1 MIHSESSTKNAN
13 VAWQVKAVVNPIK
26 SLKNYLTSLYQQ
38 VNQLPFS
45 SQNELE
51 KCFKSVD
58 SILEELE
65 VAQGNLLEQNTE
77 WKNRYKAALQLKSE
91 EQFRSLVAN
100 IPGAIYR
107 RVCDSDWTMEFIS
120 DAIQD
125 ICAYPASDFIENRV
139 RTLASIIHPED
150 VARVNKVVNEGVKAK
165 QPYIIEYR
173 IIRADGSTAWVY
185 EKGQGIFA
193 EDGSLLCLDGAIFD
207 ISDRKQLEIE
217 LSHREQELSD
227 FINNGAMG
235 LHWVGPD
242 GYIVWANQAE
252 LDLLGYSHEEYIGH
266 HISEFYADTDVIDDI
281 LRRLQAN
288 ETLHDYEARLLC
300 KDGSIK
306 DVLINSNVY
315 WKDGKFIHTRCFT
328 RDITEHKRSQ
338 TALWESQQ
346 QLQAIVDNSPAIIYV
361 IDAHQQH
368 LLANR
373 PYENLLSLSKEQCV
387 GKSIYEIWPHEIA
400 DEFAANN
407 QKVLEGGMPLEF
419 EEFVPQEDGIH
430 TYISIKFPLQDANGL
445 AYAVCG
451 ISTDI
456 SDRKMA
462 EQKLQQNEEL
472 FRSLSACS
480 PVGIF
485 LTDIDGRCTYTNPHC
500 QTICGFTLEESL
512 GEGWVQSV
520 HPEERERVFADWT
533 KRTREGREYSDEI
546 RFQTKD
552 GIIRWVHVR
561 SSPMFSDKGK
571 LMGHVGTVEDISDR
585 KQVFERLQAS
595 ENRWRTII
603 ETEPECVKLVAADGT
618 LLDMNAAGLAMIE
631 VTSTDAAIG
640 QSVYSLIAPEH
651 RAAFIALNESVCQGN
666 RGTLEF
672 EMIGLQGS
680 RRWMETHAVPLPHG
694 TEGKLVQLA
703 VTRDITVR
711 KQAEE
716 ALQRSKQELEIRV
729 HERTAELRETNEQ
742 LLSEVVE
749 RQRAEEELEQSL
761 SLLRGTLEATAD
773 GIIVSQNG
781 KYITTFN
788 HKFVEMW
795 NIPESVI
802 ASRELTLVLPLI
814 LEQLKNPEAFL
825 APTQEL
831 LSQPEAEGYGIYELK
846 DGRVFERYSHP
857 QRIGENIVGRVCS
870 FRDITER
877 KQAEEALKKA
887 HEQLEIKVEERTAQ
901 LKQTLK
907 QLQSEMA
914 ERQLA
919 EAARRESQQQ
929 LQAIL
934 DHSPAVIYLKD
945 TQGRNLLVNRQFET
959 LFHVEREAVKGMSD
973 YELFPDVLADTYRTN
988 DLQVLQSGTPLK
1000 FEEAVPLEDGLH
1012 TYISIKFPLYDCTGV
1027 PYAVC
1032 GISTDI
1038 SDRKKAEEELQ
1049 RSEARF
1055 RALAC
1060 REALLNRLAGQIRN
1074 SLDLD
1079 TILDTTV
1086 QEIYNRL
1093 AVDLC
1098 VFAWYAKD
1106 GTPCGWEVVKEAKNS
1121 DLPSFLGLY
1130 PIESWRP
1137 FTCKLVHQD
1146 EFSVDNITQ
1155 RHACGGMQCA
1165 QQTMQQMVLPYGT
1178 AALLSLPI
1186 ETQSGQLGTLTCGR
1200 LAYNPSWTDEE
1211 VELLQAVT
1219 NQLIIG
1225 INQAQLYEQSR
1236 IAANTAQTKADQ
1248 LEVALRKLQQAQAQL
1263 IQSEKMSSLGQLVAG
1278 VAHEINNPLN
1288 FIHGNL
1294 THIHQYTDELLNL
1307 IQLYE
1312 EYSTNPIP
1320 EIQAEAQAIDLDFLK
1335 EDLPKILSSMQMG
1348 ADRIRQIVLSLR
1360 SFSRLERVEMKWTNI
1375 HEGLDDTLLIL
1386 AHRFKERPN
1395 RPAIEV
1401 IKEYGNLPQ
1410 VQCYPGQLNQVFMNI
1425 LSNAIDALEEG
1436 LAQQDITQVRRL
1448 HVESLVNNPARD
1460 TASSEQL
1467 TRVEPFTPRIWIRSE
1482 VNHSN
1487 QVLIRIA
1494 DNGPGMTKQVQ
1505 QRIFDPFYTTK
1516 PVGQGTGLGMSISYQ
1531 IVVEK
1536 HGGQLEC
1543 ISAPAQGTE
1552 FIISLPIQQPKNRC
1566 LIQEDWVGS
1575 ATNEEVNSLK
1585 LS

>member
-1 MIHSESSTKNAN
+1 M
-13 VAWQVKAVVNPIK
+13 P
-26 SLKNYLTSLYQQ
+26 
-38 VNQLPFS
+38 

-51 KCFKSVD
+51 EGFKNVD
-58 SILEELE
+58 SILEELQ
-65 VAQGNLLEQNTE
+65 VTQCDLLQQNIE
-77 WKNRYKAALQLKSE
+77 WKNRYEAALQLSSE
-91 EQFRSLVAN
+91 ERFRSLVSN

-107 RVCDSDWTMEFIS
+107 CACDSDWTMEFIS

-125 ICAYPASDFIENRV
+125 ISAYPASDFIYNSV
-139 RTLASIIHPED
+139 RTFASIIHPED
-150 VARVNKVVNEGVKAK
+150 LAMVNRVVNEGVESN

-207 ISDRKQLEIE
+207 ISDRKQLEVE
-217 LSHREQELSD
+217 LCRREQELSD
-227 FINNGAMG
+227 FVNNGAMG
-235 LHWVGPD
+235 LHWVGAD
-242 GYIVWANQAE
+242 GYILWANQAE

-266 HISEFYADTDVIDDI
+266 HISEFHADTDVIDDI

-328 RDITEHKRSQ
+328 RDITEHK
-338 TALWESQQ
+338 
-346 QLQAIVDNSPAIIYV
+346 
-361 IDAHQQH
+361 
-368 LLANR
+368 
-373 PYENLLSLSKEQCV
+373 
-387 GKSIYEIWPHEIA
+387 
-400 DEFAANN
+400 
-407 QKVLEGGMPLEF
+407 
-419 EEFVPQEDGIH
+419 
-430 TYISIKFPLQDANGL
+430 
-445 AYAVCG
+445 
-451 ISTDI
+451 
-456 SDRKMA
+456 MA
-462 EQKLQQNEEL
+462 EQKLQESESL

-485 LTDIDGRCTYTNPHC
+485 LTDIEGRCTYTNPRC

-512 GEGWVQSV
+512 GEGWSQSV
-520 HPEERERVFADWT
+520 HPEERERVFAEWF
-533 KRTREGREYSDEI
+533 RSTREGREYSDEF
-546 RFQTKD
+546 RFQAKD
-552 GIIRWVHVR
+552 GTIRWIHIR
-561 SSPMFSDKGK
+561 SSPMFSDQGE

-585 KQVFERLQAS
+585 KQILDRLRDS

-603 ETEPECVKLVAADGT
+603 ETEPECVKLVASDGT

-631 VTSTDAAIG
+631 CPSADAVIG

-651 RAAFIALNESVCQGN
+651 REAFIALNESVCQGN

-672 EMIGLQGS
+672 EIIGLQGT
-680 RRWMETHAVPLPHG
+680 RRWMETHAVPLRHESDG
-694 TEGKLVQLA
+694 TLVHLA
-703 VTRDITVR
+703 ITRDITAR

-716 ALQRSKQELEIRV
+716 ALQRAKQELEIRV
-729 HERTAELRETNEQ
+729 QERTVELRAANEQ
-742 LLSEVVE
+742 LLSEVIE
-749 RQRAEEELEQSL
+749 RKRAEVELEKSL

-781 KYITTFN
+781 RHITTFN

-802 ASRELTLVLPLI
+802 ASRELSLVLPLI
-814 LEQLKNPEAFL
+814 LEQLKDPEGFL
-825 APTQEL
+825 VPTQEL

-846 DGRVFERYSHP
+846 NGRIFDRYSHP
-857 QRIGENIVGRVCS
+857 QWIGENIVGRVCS

-901 LKQTLK
+901 LSQALR
-907 QLQSEMA
+907 QLQSEIA
-914 ERQLA
+914 ERKLA
-919 EAARRESQQQ
+919 EAALRESQQH

-945 TQGRNLLVNRQFET
+945 THGQHLLVNRQFET

-973 YELFPDVLADTYRTN
+973 YELFPDAIAHTYRAN

-1000 FEEAVPLEDGLH
+1000 FEEVAPQEDGLH
-1012 TYISIKFPLYDCTGV
+1012 TYISIKFPLYDCAGV

-1038 SDRKKAEEELQ
+1038 TDRKKAEEELQ

-1060 REALLNRLAGQIRN
+1060 REALLNRLASQIRN
-1074 SLDLD
+1074 SLDLG
-1079 TILDTTV
+1079 TILETTV

-1098 VFAWYAKD
+1098 VFAWYAND
-1106 GTPCGWEVVKEAKNS
+1106 GTPCGWEVVKEAKNP

-1137 FTCKLVHQD
+1137 FTCKLAHQE
-1146 EFSVDNITQ
+1146 EFSIDNITQ
-1155 RHACGGMQCA
+1155 SDACGGTQSVQGA
-1165 QQTMQQMVLPYGT
+1165 MQQMPLPYGT

-1200 LAYNPSWTDEE
+1200 LVYNQSWTDEE

-1219 NQLIIG
+1219 NQVVIG

-1236 IAANTAQTKADQ
+1236 IAASTAQTKAAQ
-1248 LEVALRKLQQAQAQL
+1248 LEVALHKLQQAQAQL

-1294 THIHQYTDELLNL
+1294 SHVHQYTDDLLNL

-1312 EYSTNPIP
+1312 EYYTHPVP
-1320 EIQAEAQAIDLDFLK
+1320 EIQAEAEAIDLDFLK
-1335 EDLPKILSSMQMG
+1335 EDLPKILSSMEMG
-1348 ADRIRQIVLSLR
+1348 TDRIRQIVLSLR
-1360 SFSRLERVEMKWTNI
+1360 SFSRLDRAQMKWANI
-1375 HEGLDDTLLIL
+1375 DEGLDDTLLIL
-1386 AHRFKERPN
+1386 DHRLKDRPN
-1395 RPAIEV
+1395 RPGIQV
-1401 IKEYGNLPQ
+1401 IKEYGNLPK

-1425 LSNAIDALEEG
+1425 LSNAIDALEE
-1436 LAQQDITQVRRL
+1436 LLVQQDVTQVGGL
-1448 HVESLVNNPARD
+1448 NVEGLVDNRPGG

-1467 TRVEPFTPRIWIRSE
+1467 ANLHPLTPTIWIRCE

-1487 QVLIRIA
+1487 QVLIRIV
-1494 DNGPGMTKQVQ
+1494 DNGPGMTKEVQ
-1505 QRIFDPFYTTK
+1505 QRICDPFFTTK

-1536 HGGQLEC
+1536 HGGKLEC
-1543 ISAPAQGTE
+1543 ISAPGQGTE

-1575 ATNEEVNSLK
+1575 AANEEANSLTVG
-1585 LS
+1585 